1 MNNGN
6 DNQSIYAVRMLFC
19 PNIYSKCKL
28 NDSTRV
34 RWYVLRVYECCCIL
48 VSTMSP
54 VPQIITHSTV
64 AVLQFAIQAFVCL
77 CHCTFPSRSIYA
89 MCKCI
94 QYPVCVCVCVYRMF
108 IV

>member
-19 PNIYSKCKL
+19 PNMYCKCKL

-64 AVLQFAIQAFVCL
+64 AVCNPGICVSLPL
-77 CHCTFPSRSIYA
+77 HLPFPFDICNVQVHPIS
-89 MCKCI
+89 
-94 QYPVCVCVCVYRMF
+94 CVCVCVYRMF